1 MSDLKQKNYS
11 AKSIQVLEGLTAV
24 RKRPGMYIGDTSD
37 RGYHHLV
44 YEIVDNSV
52 DESLAGYCSKIKITL
67 KEDESVSV
75 EDNGRGIPVEEH
87 KKGKSALEVVM
98 TVLHAGGKFNKD
110 SYSISGGLHG
120 VGASVVNALSSHCTV
135 EVSKNG
141 FVWRQSYEKGQP
153 ITSVEKGQG
162 TTQTGTKTSFK
173 PDREIFKDEKT
184 LFSFETLASRFRE
197 LAFLN
202 QGLEI
207 QLLDERTG
215 GEARSETFCF
225 KEGLKEFV
233 SYINK
238 TSQVVNKEVLFLEG
252 LKGETSIQVALQ
264 WNETYKETIY
274 AYCNNIRTIEG
285 GSHLIGFRTALTRVL
300 NSYAHRGK
308 LLKDL
313 KTNLEGEDVREGLS
327 AVISVKVK
335 EPQFEGQT
343 KTKLGNNEVRGQ
355 MESFLSEKI
364 GAWLDANP
372 NEAKKIIKKGVSAA
386 QARLAARKAKELT
399 RRKSALEGLSLPG
412 KMADCQEKNPE
423 LCELFLVEGDS
434 AGGSA
439 KQGRDRKI
447 QAVLPLRG
455 KIINV
460 EKARFDKVLS
470 NEEVKTIISAIG
482 VGVGQGQLEMEKLR
496 YHKIIIMTDADVDG
510 SHIKTL
516 LLTFFYRQMTQLVE
530 KGHVYIAQPPLYRM
544 KKGKKIHYLK
554 DDQEL
559 SEKIFEMALDHIEFQ
574 GKTKEEIKSF
584 LYKAES
590 YKRALDQVNKFE
602 KNVFVFLLSQKEDLG
617 ELLKQE
623 ERTKKRIE
631 CFGEELKDDSLKGF
645 SRIECSIQNSASQ
658 NSVSQDSANQS
669 LTDQN
674 VREQNLDSQALDSEK
689 TAPSRNSLNG
699 SSGLG
704 DSESKSLPHTKALL
718 IRTVRFGYS
727 QESLFNEELLHSS
740 QWKDIKKL
748 YQELSGFH
756 PLPVK
761 MTFKGEEESFESYH
775 DFAERLVEICKKG
788 IYIQR
793 YKGLGEM
800 NPEQLWETTLNPD
813 HRNLVKIDLQDALS
827 ANETFNVLMGE
838 QVEPR
843 REFIYKNALNVKELD
858 V

>member
-1 MSDLKQKNYS
+1 MSDVGNQKDYS

-52 DESLAGYCSKIKITL
+52 DESLAGYCSKVKVIL
-67 KEDESVSV
+67 KEDESVSI

-120 VGASVVNALSSHCTV
+120 VGASVVNALSSSCSV
-135 EVSKNG
+135 EVYKNG
-141 FVWRQSYEKGQP
+141 FTWRQSYEKGQP
-153 ITSVEKGQG
+153 ITAVEKGQAI
-162 TTQTGTKTSFK
+162 TKTGTKTSFK

-184 LFSFETLASRFRE
+184 VFSFETLASRFRE

-207 QLLDERTG
+207 QIMDERFG
-215 GEARSETFCF
+215 QGIRNETFCF
-225 KEGLKEFV
+225 KEGLKEFI
-233 SYINK
+233 SYINQS
-238 TSQVVNKEVLFLEG
+238 SQVINKEVLFLEG
-252 LKGETSIQVALQ
+252 LKGDTSIQAALQ

-274 AYCNNIRTIEG
+274 TYCNNIRTIEG
-285 GSHLIGFRTALTRVL
+285 GSHLVGFRTALTKIL
-300 NSYAHRGK
+300 NSYAHREK

-313 KTNLEGEDVREGLS
+313 KNNLEGEDVREGLS
-327 AVISVKVK
+327 AVISIKVK

-343 KTKLGNNEVRGQ
+343 KTKLGNNEVKGQ
-355 MESFLSEKI
+355 IESFLSEKI
-364 GAWLDANP
+364 GTWLDANP
-372 NEAKKIIKKGVSAA
+372 SEAKKIIKKGISAA
-386 QARLAARKAKELT
+386 QARLAARKAKDLT

-482 VGVGQGQLEMEKLR
+482 VGVGQGQLELDKLR

-544 KKGKKIHYLK
+544 KKGKKINYLK

-559 SEKIFEMALDHIEFQ
+559 NEKIFEIALDHIEFK
-574 GKTKEEIKSF
+574 GKTKTEIKEF

-590 YKRALDQVNKFE
+590 YKRALDQISKFE
-602 KNVFVFLLSQKEDLG
+602 KNIFVFLLSQKEDLD
-617 ELLKQE
+617 ELLKNKE
-623 ERTKKRIE
+623 ETKKRIE
-631 CFGEELKDDSLKGF
+631 NFGEKLKENSLKGF
-645 SRIECSIQNSASQ
+645 SRIECEIQKLNHKSQ
-658 NSVSQDSANQS
+658 TQENLNPE
-669 LTDQN
+669 
-674 VREQNLDSQALDSEK
+674 EQEITKRNNKKDSENN
-689 TAPSRNSLNG
+689 AFLV
-699 SSGLG
+699 
-704 DSESKSLPHTKALL
+704 
-718 IRTVRFGYS
+718 RTVRFGYT
-727 QESLFNEELLHSS
+727 QESLFDEEFYLSS
-740 QWKDIKKL
+740 QWKEIKRL
-748 YQELSGFH
+748 YQELRAFQL
-756 PLPVK
+756 LPVK
-761 MTFKGEEESFESYH
+761 MVFKGEEESFESYH

-788 IYIQR
+788 VYIQR

-800 NPEQLWETTLNPD
+800 NPEQLWETTLNPEN
-813 HRNLVKIDLQDALS
+813 RNLVKIDLQDSLS

-843 REFIYKNALNVKELD
+843 RNFIYKNALNVKELD

>member
-1 MSDLKQKNYS
+1 MSDLEQQKIKKKYS
-11 AKSIQVLEGLTAV
+11 ASSIQVLEGLTAV
-24 RKRPGMYIGDTSD
+24 RKRPGMYIGDTFD

-52 DESLAGYCSKIKITL
+52 DESLAGHCSQIKVIL
-67 KEDESVSV
+67 KEGESVSI

-110 SYSISGGLHG
+110 SYTISGGLHG
-120 VGASVVNALSSHCTV
+120 VGASVVNALSSHCSV
-135 EVSKNG
+135 EVYKNG
-141 FVWRQSYEKGQP
+141 FVWRQDYEQGKP
-153 ITSVEKGQG
+153 ITPVEKGQA
-162 TTQTGTKTSFK
+162 TEKTGTKTSFK
-173 PDREIFKDEKT
+173 PDREIFKDEN
-184 LFSFETLASRFRE
+184 LIFSFETLASRLRE

-202 QGLEI
+202 RGLEI
-207 QLLDERTG
+207 QLIDERWA
-215 GEARSETFCF
+215 EARKETFCF
-225 KEGLKEFV
+225 KEGLKDFV
-233 SYINK
+233 AYLNK
-238 TSQVVNKEVLFLEG
+238 SQQIVNKELVFLEG
-252 LKGETSIQVALQ
+252 LKEETSIQVALQ
-264 WNETYKETIY
+264 WNESYKETIY
-274 AYCNNIRTIEG
+274 TYCNNIRTVEG
-285 GSHLIGFRTALTRVL
+285 GSHLVGFRTALTRVL
-300 NSYAHRGK
+300 NSYAHREK

-313 KTNLEGEDVREGLS
+313 KSNLEGEDVREGLS
-327 AVISVKVK
+327 AVISVKVR

-343 KTKLGNNEVRGQ
+343 KTKLGNNEVKGQ
-355 MESFLSEKI
+355 MESFLSERI
-364 GAWLDANP
+364 GTWLDANP
-372 NEAKKIIKKGVSAA
+372 SEAKKIIKKGIAAA

-439 KQGRDRKI
+439 KQGRNRKI

-482 VGVGQGQLEMEKLR
+482 VGVGKDLELDKLR

-516 LLTFFYRQMTQLVE
+516 LLTFFYRQMTELVE

-544 KKGKKIHYLK
+544 KKGKRIHYLK

-559 SEKIFEMALDHIEFQ
+559 NEKIFEMALDHIEFE

-590 YKRALDQVNKFE
+590 YKRALEQVNKFE
-602 KNVFVFLLSQKEDLG
+602 KHIFVFLLSQKKDLK
-617 ELLKQE
+617 ELLKQKE
-623 ERTKKRIE
+623 EIKKQIE
-631 CFGEELKDDSLKGF
+631 SFGDKLKAQALKGF
-645 SRIECSIQNSASQ
+645 SKVEC
-658 NSVSQDSANQS
+658 DMKD
-669 LTDQN
+669 T
-674 VREQNLDSQALDSEK
+674 
-689 TAPSRNSLNG
+689 
-699 SSGLG
+699 GL
-704 DSESKSLPHTKALL
+704 LV
-718 IRTVRFGYS
+718 RTVRFGYS
-727 QESLFNEELLHSS
+727 QESLFDEEFSLSS
-740 QWKDIKKL
+740 QWKEIKKL
-748 YQELSGFH
+748 YQDLVNFQEL
-756 PLPVK
+756 PLK
-761 MTFKGEEESFESYH
+761 MIFKGEEETFESYH
-775 DFAERLVEICKKG
+775 NFAERLVEICKKG

-800 NPEQLWETTLNPD
+800 NPEQLWETTLDPEN
-813 HRNLVKIDLQDALS
+813 RNLVKIDLQEELS

-838 QVEPR
+838 QVKPR
-843 REFIYKNALNVKELD
+843 RNFIYKNALNVKELD

>member
-1 MSDLKQKNYS
+1 MSDLEKQKNYS

-52 DESLAGYCSKIKITL
+52 DESLAGFCSKIKISL
-67 KEDESVSV
+67 KEDESVCI
-75 EDNGRGIPVEEH
+75 EDDGRGIPVEEH

-120 VGASVVNALSSHCTV
+120 VGASVVNALSSNCTV
-135 EVSKNG
+135 EVYKNG
-141 FVWRQSYEKGQP
+141 FTWRQSYEKGQP
-153 ITSVEKGQG
+153 VTAVEKGQA
-162 TTQTGTKTSFK
+162 TTKTGTKTSFK

-184 LFSFETLASRFRE
+184 VFSFETLASRFRE

-207 QLLDERTG
+207 QLLDERAG
-215 GEARSETFCF
+215 SARSETFCF

-238 TSQVVNKEVLFLEG
+238 SSQVVNKEVLFLEG

-274 AYCNNIRTIEG
+274 TYCNNIRTIEG
-285 GSHLIGFRTALTRVL
+285 GSHLVGFRTALTRVL
-300 NSYAHRGK
+300 NSYAHNRN

-313 KTNLEGEDVREGLS
+313 KSNLEGEDVREGLS

-343 KTKLGNNEVRGQ
+343 KTKLGNNEVKGQ

-364 GAWLDANP
+364 GAWLDTNP
-372 NEAKKIIKKGVSAA
+372 SEAKKIIKKGVSAA

-439 KQGRDRKI
+439 KQGRDRKT

-482 VGVGQGQLEMEKLR
+482 VGVGQELEMDKLR
-496 YHKIIIMTDADVDG
+496 YYKIIIMTDADVDG

-516 LLTFFYRQMTQLVE
+516 LLTFFYRQMTKLVE

-544 KKGKKIHYLK
+544 KKGKRIHYLK

-559 SEKIFEMALDHIEFQ
+559 NEKIFEMALDHIEFK

-590 YKRALDQVNKFE
+590 YKRALDQVGKFE
-602 KNVFVFLLSQKEDLG
+602 KNVFVFMLSQKEDLR
-617 ELLKQE
+617 ELLSQSDK
-623 ERTKKRIE
+623 TKKLVE
-631 CFGEELKDDSLKGF
+631 DFGEKLKEDSLKGF
-645 SRIECSIQNSASQ
+645 SRIECEIQNS
-658 NSVSQDSANQS
+658 NSKEDLIEKETTESSIKSA
-669 LTDQN
+669 L
-674 VREQNLDSQALDSEK
+674 
-689 TAPSRNSLNG
+689 
-699 SSGLG
+699 
-704 DSESKSLPHTKALL
+704 KSLLV
-718 IRTVRFGYS
+718 RTVRFGYT
-727 QESLFNEELLHSS
+727 QESLFNEELLLSS
-740 QWKDIKKL
+740 QWKEIKKL
-748 YQELSGFH
+748 YQELASFH

-761 MTFKGEEESFESYH
+761 MIFKGEEESFESYH
-775 DFAERLVEICKKG
+775 DFAERLLEICKKG

-800 NPEQLWETTLNPD
+800 NPEQLWETTLNSEN
-813 HRNLVKIDLQDALS
+813 RNLVKIDLQDALS

-843 REFIYKNALNVKELD
+843 RNFIYKNALNVRELD

>member
-1 MSDLKQKNYS
+1 MSDLENQKDYS

-52 DESLAGYCSKIKITL
+52 DESLAGYCSKIKVIL
-67 KEDESVSV
+67 KEDESVSI

-87 KKGKSALEVVM
+87 KKGKSALEIVM

-120 VGASVVNALSSHCTV
+120 VGASVVNALSSSCSV
-135 EVSKNG
+135 EVYKNG
-141 FVWRQSYEKGQP
+141 FNWRQSYEKGRP
-153 ITSVEKGQG
+153 VTAVEKGRAN
-162 TTQTGTKTSFK
+162 TKTGTKTSFK
-173 PDREIFKDEKT
+173 PDREIFKDKKT
-184 LFSFETLASRFRE
+184 VFSFETLASRFRE

-207 QLLDERTG
+207 QLMDERSG
-215 GEARSETFCF
+215 QGIRSEAFCF

-233 SYINK
+233 SYINQS
-238 TSQVVNKEVLFLEG
+238 SQVINKEVLFLEG
-252 LKGETSIQVALQ
+252 LKGDTSIQAALQ
-264 WNETYKETIY
+264 WNETYKEIIY
-274 AYCNNIRTIEG
+274 TYCNNIRTIEG
-285 GSHLIGFRTALTRVL
+285 GSHLVGFKAALTRIL
-300 NSYAHRGK
+300 NSYAHREK

-313 KTNLEGEDVREGLS
+313 KSNLEGEDVREGLS
-327 AVISVKVK
+327 AVVSIKVK

-343 KTKLGNNEVRGQ
+343 KTKLGNNEVKGQ
-355 MESFLSEKI
+355 IESFLSEKI

-372 NEAKKIIKKGVSAA
+372 SEAKKIIKKGISAA
-386 QARLAARKAKELT
+386 QARLAARKAKDLT

-482 VGVGQGQLEMEKLR
+482 VGVGQGQLELDKLR
-496 YHKIIIMTDADVDG
+496 YYKIIIMTDADVDG

-516 LLTFFYRQMTQLVE
+516 LLTFFYRQMTELVE

-559 SEKIFEMALDHIEFQ
+559 NEKIFKIALDHIEFK
-574 GKTKEEIKSF
+574 GKTKQEIKEF

-590 YKRALDQVNKFE
+590 YKRALDQISKFE
-602 KNVFVFLLSQKEDLG
+602 KNIFVFLLSQKEDLG
-617 ELLKQE
+617 ELLKNKE
-623 ERTKKRIE
+623 ETKKRIE
-631 CFGEELKDDSLKGF
+631 NFGEKLKEDSLKGF
-645 SRIECSIQNSASQ
+645 SRIECEIQKLNLKPQTQ
-658 NSVSQDSANQS
+658 NNLNHEEQEAAKQDSKEDANS
-669 LTDQN
+669 KNSFTED
-674 VREQNLDSQALDSEK
+674 RENK
-689 TAPSRNSLNG
+689 T
-699 SSGLG
+699 
-704 DSESKSLPHTKALL
+704 LL
-718 IRTVRFGYS
+718 VRTVRFGYT
-727 QESLFNEELLHSS
+727 QESLFDEEFYLSS
-740 QWKDIKKL
+740 QWKEIKKL
-748 YQELSGFH
+748 YQELRAFQS
-756 PLPVK
+756 LPVK
-761 MTFKGEEESFESYH
+761 MIFKGEEESFESYH

-800 NPEQLWETTLNPD
+800 NPEQLWETTLNPEN
-813 HRNLVKIDLQDALS
+813 RNLVKIDLQDALS

-843 REFIYKNALNVKELD
+843 RNFIYKNALNVKELD